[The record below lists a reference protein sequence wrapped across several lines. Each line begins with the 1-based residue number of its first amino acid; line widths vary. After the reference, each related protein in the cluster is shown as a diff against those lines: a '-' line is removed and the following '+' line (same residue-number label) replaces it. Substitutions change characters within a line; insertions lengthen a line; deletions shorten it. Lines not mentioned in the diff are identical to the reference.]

1 MRDELYGLERKQG
14 GSERN
19 NVRDRAGARQVWT
32 ELRVREEKDSE
43 AAARWVRY

>member
-1 MRDELYGLERKQG
+1 MYGLERKQG

-19 NVRDRAGARQVWT
+19 NVRDRVGAKQVWT

-43 AAARWVRY
+43 RAAVWVRY